1 MQLQFVGT
9 ELLDVQGLCISMIVE
24 LKSSISFY
32 VFGSCIYVL
41 ALGFFLLGNGM
52 HVPMITA
59 WFHYVLSRTVRRDRF
74 YRICKNPTVVKS
86 WSEPP
91 DELFEDIE
99 FNKVA

>member
-41 ALGFFLLGNGM
+41 ALG
-52 HVPMITA
+52 
-59 WFHYVLSRTVRRDRF
+59 SF
-74 YRICKNPTVVKS
+74 YLEMGCMCQ
-86 WSEPP
+86 
-91 DELFEDIE
+91 
-99 FNKVA
+99 